1 MLPETMSA
9 KTLRRAAMSRKARF
23 RAALGLAR
31 VASASEWARQHKVTP
46 GHLSQ
51 VLDGKRE
58 SQRLTASIDAF
69 ISEHLGEE
77 RVA

>member
-1 MLPETMSA
+1 
-9 KTLRRAAMSRKARF
+9 MSRKARF

-31 VASASEWARQHKVTP
+31 MPSAAEWARQHGVTP

-58 SQRLTASIDAF
+58 SQKLTGKIEAF
-69 ISEHLGEE
+69 IAKYLGGQ
-77 RVA
+77 AA